1 MELMTAFLPLL
12 PTDKRQNAAVEEPE
26 KHFYERS
33 EKNLAIGKRK
43 KELPE
48 SNVVAV
54 PQTVGVSHPF
64 LSLKNYNPLSM
75 ADMALY
81 KSLREAIPVIDA
93 AIYKIIRLIGSF
105 EVNCE
110 NPSADYLLKEFL
122 KTVNVSGCRQG
133 IDAFVSTFLEQ
144 LLTYGTSVG
153 EIITNGNSITH
164 LYNADLKS
172 VSLSEGSSALDVVVS
187 ADNGK
192 GEFIPV
198 RYPSLILLSVL
209 NPEPGSLYGTSILK
223 GLPFVSD
230 ILLKIYNTIG
240 TNWERVGNVRF
251 AVTYKPQNDI
261 IDKAY
266 AKERAMLVANEWS
279 KTMSSGS
286 TAAKD
291 FIAVGDVSIKA
302 IGADNQILDS
312 EIPVRQMLEQII
324 AKLGIPPFL
333 LGLSWSTT
341 ERMSYQ
347 QADILTSEIE
357 FYRRELNP
365 VISQI
370 CRLFL
375 RLNGFDCDFDILWDS
390 ITLQDITEISR
401 SRYYDAQSEKI
412 LREAGGET
420 EDENSTE

>member
-1 MELMTAFLPLL
+1 MT
-12 PTDKRQNAAVEEPE
+12 
-26 KHFYERS
+26 
-33 EKNLAIGKRK
+33 IGKRK
-43 KELPE
+43 KEAPE
-48 SNVVAV
+48 SAVIAV
-54 PQTVGVSHPF
+54 PQTSVSHHPF
-64 LSLKNYNPLSM
+64 ISLGNYNPMST

-81 KSLREAIPVIDA
+81 KSLREAIPIIDA
-93 AIYKIIRLIGSF
+93 AIHKIIRLIGGFSVSCDDKKAEKLLESF
-105 EVNCE
+105 LR
-110 NPSADYLLKEFL
+110 D
-122 KTVNVSGCRQG
+122 VNVGGTRQG
-133 IDAFVSTFLEQ
+133 IDAFLSTFLEQ
-144 LLTYGTSVG
+144 LLTYGTAVG
-153 EIITNGNSITH
+153 EMITDGDTVTH
-164 LYNADLKS
+164 LYNADLKDI
-172 VSLSEGSSALDVVVS
+172 SLSEGSSAVDIVVS
-187 ADNGK
+187 ADKGNGR
-192 GEFIPV
+192 FIPV
-198 RYPSLILLSVL
+198 KYPALILLSVH
-209 NPEPGSLYGTSILK
+209 NPEPGSIYGTSLLK

-251 AVTYKPQNDI
+251 AVTYKPQNDV

-279 KTMSSGS
+279 KAMSTGS
-286 TAAKD
+286 TGAKD
-291 FIAVGDVSIKA
+291 FVAVGDVNIRV

-312 EIPVRQMLEQII
+312 EVPAKQMLEQII

-375 RLNGFDCDFDILWDS
+375 RLHGFDCGFEINWDS
-390 ITLQDITEISR
+390 ITLQDITELSR
-401 SRYYDAQSEKI
+401 SRYYDAQTQKLISET
-412 LREAGGET
+412 GGENT
-420 EDENSTE
+420 DEALS

>member
-1 MELMTAFLPLL
+1 M
-12 PTDKRQNAAVEEPE
+12 
-26 KHFYERS
+26 
-33 EKNLAIGKRK
+33 AIGKRK
-43 KELPE
+43 KEAPE
-48 SNVVAV
+48 SAVVAV
-54 PQTVGVSHPF
+54 PQTSGAKHPF
-64 LSLKNYNPLSM
+64 ITLQNYNPLSS

-81 KSLREAIPVIDA
+81 KSLREAIPIIDA
-93 AIYKIIRLIGSF
+93 AIYKLIRLIGTF
-105 EVNCE
+105 EIKCE
-110 NPSADYLLKEFL
+110 SRDAELLLKDFL
-122 KTVNVSGCRQG
+122 KSVNVSGTRQG
-133 IDAFVSTFLEQ
+133 IDAFISTFLEQ

-153 EIITNGNSITH
+153 EMITDGNTVTH

-172 VSLSEGSSALDVVVS
+172 VSLNEGSSALDIIVS
-187 ADNGK
+187 ADKGNGS
-192 GEFIPV
+192 FVPV
-198 RYPSLILLSVL
+198 KYPSLILLSVL
-209 NPEPGSLYGTSILK
+209 NPEPGSIYGTSILK

-251 AVTYKPQNDI
+251 AVTYKPQNDV

-279 KTMSSGS
+279 KAMSSGS
-286 TAAKD
+286 GAAKD
-291 FIAVGDVSIKA
+291 FVAVGDVNIKA

-312 EIPVRQMLEQII
+312 DVPVREMLEQIV

-341 ERMSYQ
+341 ERMSFQ

-357 FYRRELNP
+357 FYRRQLNP

-375 RLNGFDCDFDILWDS
+375 RLHGYDCDFVLFKKRNQ
-390 ITLQDITEISR
+390 TEDITELSR
-401 SRYYDAQSEKI
+401 SRYYDAQTQKI
-412 LREAGGET
+412 ITETGGET
-420 EDENSTE
+420 TDDNGN

>member
-1 MELMTAFLPLL
+1 M
-12 PTDKRQNAAVEEPE
+12 
-26 KHFYERS
+26 
-33 EKNLAIGKRK
+33 AIGKRK
-43 KELPE
+43 KEEPE
-48 SNVVAV
+48 SAVVAV
-54 PQTVGVSHPF
+54 PQTGEASHPF
-64 LSLKNYNPLSM
+64 RNLSNYNPTSST
-75 ADMALY
+75 DMALY

-93 AIYKIIRLIGSF
+93 AIYKIIRLIGTFNVRCRDSKA
-105 EVNCE
+105 EE
-110 NPSADYLLKEFL
+110 MLSDFL
-122 KTVNVSGCRQG
+122 KTVNVGGTRQG
-133 IDAFVSTFLEQ
+133 IDAFISTFLEQ
-144 LLTYGTSVG
+144 LLTYGTSVA
-153 EIITNGNSITH
+153 EMITNGRTITH
-164 LYNADLKS
+164 LYHADLKS
-172 VSLSEGSSALDVVVS
+172 ISLSEGSSALDIIVS
-187 ADNGK
+187 ADKGNGT
-192 GEFIPV
+192 FVPV

-209 NPEPGSLYGTSILK
+209 NPEPGKIYGTSILK

-230 ILLKIYNTIG
+230 ILLKIYNTLG

-251 AVTYKPQNDI
+251 AVTYKPQNDV

-279 KTMSSGS
+279 KAMSSKS

-291 FIAVGDVSIKA
+291 FVAVGDVSIKA

-357 FYRRELNP
+357 FYRRKLNP
-365 VISQI
+365 IISQI

-375 RLNGFDCDFDILWDS
+375 RLNGFDCDFEINWDA
-390 ITLQDITEISR
+390 ITLQDIAEIAQ
-401 SRYYDAQSEKI
+401 SRYYDAQADKLLWET
-412 LREAGGET
+412 GGEINN
-420 EDENSTE
+420 DASSQ

>member
-1 MELMTAFLPLL
+1 M
-12 PTDKRQNAAVEEPE
+12 
-26 KHFYERS
+26 
-33 EKNLAIGKRK
+33 AIGKRK
-43 KELPE
+43 KEPPE
-48 SNVVAV
+48 SAVVAV
-54 PQTVGVSHPF
+54 PQTSGAKHPF
-64 LSLKNYNPLSM
+64 LTLQNYNPLST

-81 KSLREAIPVIDA
+81 KSLREAIPIIDA
-93 AIYKIIRLIGSF
+93 AIYKLIRLIGTFSVTCDNKAVQ
-105 EVNCE
+105 E
-110 NPSADYLLKEFL
+110 LLEDFL
-122 KTVNVSGCRQG
+122 RNVSVSGTRQG

-153 EIITNGNSITH
+153 EMVTDGSTITH

-172 VSLSEGSSALDVVVS
+172 ISLSEGSSALDIVVS
-187 ADNGK
+187 ADKGNGS
-192 GEFIPV
+192 FVPV
-198 RYPSLILLSVL
+198 KYPSLILLSVL
-209 NPEPGSLYGTSILK
+209 NPEPGSIYGTSILK

-251 AVTYKPQNDI
+251 AVTYKPQNDV

-279 KTMSSGS
+279 KAMSSGS
-286 TAAKD
+286 GAAKD
-291 FIAVGDVSIKA
+291 FVAVGDVNIKA

-312 EIPVRQMLEQII
+312 DVPVREMLEQII

-341 ERMSYQ
+341 ERMSFQ

-357 FYRRELNP
+357 FYRRQLNP

-375 RLNGFDCDFDILWDS
+375 RLHGLDCDFSIEWEA
-390 ITLQDITEISR
+390 ITLQDITELSR
-401 SRYYDAQSEKI
+401 SRYYDAQTQKI
-412 LREAGGET
+412 ITETGGET
-420 EDENSTE
+420 TDDNGN

>member
-1 MELMTAFLPLL
+1 M
-12 PTDKRQNAAVEEPE
+12 
-26 KHFYERS
+26 
-33 EKNLAIGKRK
+33 AIGKK
-43 KELPE
+43 KKDTPE
-48 SNVVAV
+48 SAVVAV
-54 PQTVGVSHPF
+54 PQTGDASHPF
-64 LSLKNYNPLSM
+64 RSLSNYNPMSC
-75 ADMALY
+75 ADMALFR
-81 KSLREAIPVIDA
+81 SLREAIPVIDA

-105 EVNCE
+105 NVSCE
-110 NPSADYLLKEFL
+110 NSYAEKLLADFL
-122 KTVNVSGCRQG
+122 KNVNVGGTRQG
-133 IDAFVSTFLEQ
+133 IDAFISTFLEQ
-144 LLTYGTSVG
+144 LLTYGTAVA
-153 EIITNGNSITH
+153 EMVTNGNTVTH

-172 VSLSEGSSALDVVVS
+172 ISLTEGSSALDITVNT
-187 ADNGK
+187 DKGNGT
-192 GEFIPV
+192 FVPV
-198 RYPSLILLSVL
+198 KYPALILLSTL
-209 NPEPGSLYGTSILK
+209 NPEPGSIYGTSILK
-223 GLPFVSD
+223 GLPFVSE

-251 AVTYKPQNDI
+251 AVTYKPQNDV

-266 AKERAMLVANEWS
+266 AKERAMLVASEWS
-279 KTMSSGS
+279 KAMSSKN

-365 VISQI
+365 IISQI

-375 RLNGFDCDFDILWDS
+375 RLSGFDCDFEINWDA

-401 SRYYDAQSEKI
+401 SRYYDAQTEKI
-412 LREAGGET
+412 ICETGGEKGN
-420 EDENSTE
+420 DSGN

>member
-1 MELMTAFLPLL
+1 M
-12 PTDKRQNAAVEEPE
+12 
-26 KHFYERS
+26 
-33 EKNLAIGKRK
+33 AIGKRK
-43 KELPE
+43 KEPPE
-48 SNVVAV
+48 SAVVAV
-54 PQTVGVSHPF
+54 PQTSGAKHPF
-64 LSLKNYNPLSM
+64 LTLQNYNPLST
-75 ADMALY
+75 ADMTLY
-81 KSLREAIPVIDA
+81 KSLREAIPIIDA
-93 AIYKIIRLIGSF
+93 AIYKLIRLIGTFSVTCDNKAVQ
-105 EVNCE
+105 E
-110 NPSADYLLKEFL
+110 LLEDFL
-122 KTVNVSGCRQG
+122 RNVSVSGTRQG

-153 EIITNGNSITH
+153 EMVTDGSTITH

-172 VSLSEGSSALDVVVS
+172 ISLSEGSSALDIVVS
-187 ADNGK
+187 ADKGNGS
-192 GEFIPV
+192 FVPV
-198 RYPSLILLSVL
+198 KYPSLILLSVL
-209 NPEPGSLYGTSILK
+209 NPEPGSIYGTSILK

-251 AVTYKPQNDI
+251 AVTYKPQNDV

-279 KTMSSGS
+279 KAMSSGS
-286 TAAKD
+286 GAAKD
-291 FIAVGDVSIKA
+291 FVAVGDVNIKA

-312 EIPVRQMLEQII
+312 DVPVREMLEQII

-341 ERMSYQ
+341 ERMSFQ

-357 FYRRELNP
+357 FYRRQLNP

-375 RLNGFDCDFDILWDS
+375 RLHGLVCDFSIEWEA
-390 ITLQDITEISR
+390 ITLQDITELSR
-401 SRYYDAQSEKI
+401 SRYYDAQTQKI
-412 LREAGGET
+412 ITETGGET
-420 EDENSTE
+420 TDDNGN

>member
-1 MELMTAFLPLL
+1 M
-12 PTDKRQNAAVEEPE
+12 
-26 KHFYERS
+26 
-33 EKNLAIGKRK
+33 AIGKRK
-43 KELPE
+43 KEPPE
-48 SNVVAV
+48 SAVVAV
-54 PQTVGVSHPF
+54 PQTSGAKHPF
-64 LSLKNYNPLSM
+64 LTLQNYNPLST

-81 KSLREAIPVIDA
+81 KSLREAIPIIDA
-93 AIYKIIRLIGSF
+93 AIYKLIRLIGTFSVTCDNKAVQ
-105 EVNCE
+105 E
-110 NPSADYLLKEFL
+110 LLEDFL
-122 KTVNVSGCRQG
+122 RNVSVSGTRQG

-153 EIITNGNSITH
+153 EMVTDGSTITH

-172 VSLSEGSSALDVVVS
+172 ISLSEGSSALDIVVS
-187 ADNGK
+187 ADKGNGS
-192 GEFIPV
+192 FVPV
-198 RYPSLILLSVL
+198 KYPSLILLSVL
-209 NPEPGSLYGTSILK
+209 NPEPGSIYGTSILK

-251 AVTYKPQNDI
+251 AVTYKPQNDV

-279 KTMSSGS
+279 KAMSSGS
-286 TAAKD
+286 GAAKD
-291 FIAVGDVSIKA
+291 FVAVGDVNIKA

-312 EIPVRQMLEQII
+312 DVPVREMLEQII

-341 ERMSYQ
+341 ERMSFQ

-357 FYRRELNP
+357 FYRRQLNP

-375 RLNGFDCDFDILWDS
+375 SLHGLDCDFSIEWEA
-390 ITLQDITEISR
+390 ITLQDITELSR
-401 SRYYDAQSEKI
+401 SRYYDAQTQKI
-412 LREAGGET
+412 ITETGGET
-420 EDENSTE
+420 TDDNGN